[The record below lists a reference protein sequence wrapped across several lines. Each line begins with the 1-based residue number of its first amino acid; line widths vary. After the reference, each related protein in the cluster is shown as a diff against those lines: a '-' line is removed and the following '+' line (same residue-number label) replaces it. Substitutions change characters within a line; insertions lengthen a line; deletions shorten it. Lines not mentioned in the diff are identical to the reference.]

1 MQEPSWVCTV
11 IPKGCIALNSPER
24 RWGHGWGMHEPCDCG
39 RHPKRSP
46 QCSCSWDGGMEGGAP
61 LSKPGPEGWCPP
73 GDTGN
78 YAPDRAREQEESTDR
93 GGPSAGSKEPL
104 PLSGQAEVTLV
115 PLSLV
120 PPLEGSHISHPR
132 SEEPHPR
139 KLPGPGSPGN
149 CFLGAEPTVCSGAS

>member
-1 MQEPSWVCTV
+1 MAGGCTSPVTVVSTLNGAHSVHAHGTGEWRVEPPLASQ
-11 IPKGCIALNSPER
+11 GL
-24 RWGHGWGMHEPCDCG
+24 
-39 RHPKRSP
+39 RS
-46 QCSCSWDGGMEGGAP
+46 GAHQGTQGTMP
-61 LSKPGPEGWCPP
+61 L
-73 GDTGN
+73 TGL
-78 YAPDRAREQEESTDR
+78 ESTDR

-149 CFLGAEPTVCSGAS
+149 CFLGAEPTVRSGAS

>member
-1 MQEPSWVCTV
+1 MAGGCTSPVTVVGTLNGAHSVHAHGTGEWRVEPTLASQ
-11 IPKGCIALNSPER
+11 GLR
-24 RWGHGWGMHEPCDCG
+24 
-39 RHPKRSP
+39 
-46 QCSCSWDGGMEGGAP
+46 
-61 LSKPGPEGWCPP
+61 CPP

-149 CFLGAEPTVCSGAS
+149 CFLGAEPTVRSGAS